1 MFTPHHP
8 LYTPHHP
15 SSCHDHHHYPVAST
29 AISRRRFV
37 QLATLGGGATLL
49 GLTTPWR
56 LARAETLHEPPIQ
69 RKPNPK
75 TALQVEAGHDA
86 DPQTGT
92 APGHTTEALLLSC
105 MDYRLIDDITRYMDG
120 RGLTNQYD
128 HIVLAGASLGALTSS
143 FKDWNQTFWEHL
155 KISSDLHHIKKVIL
169 MDHRDCGAYKVI
181 LKADFSKDPQLE
193 TRIHGKFLRDLMVAI
208 HKRYPELE
216 VERLL
221 MNLDGTVQKIS

>member
-15 SSCHDHHHYPVAST
+15 SSCHDYHHYPVAST

-37 QLATLGGGATLL
+37 QLATLGGGVTLL
-49 GLTTPWR
+49 GLATPWR

-105 MDYRLIDDITRYMDG
+105 MDYRLIECLLSKHLHTVTAAGFKLRVALFI
-120 RGLTNQYD
+120 
-128 HIVLAGASLGALTSS
+128 LACSLNFVFS
-143 FKDWNQTFWEHL
+143 
-155 KISSDLHHIKKVIL
+155 IS
-169 MDHRDCGAYKVI
+169 
-181 LKADFSKDPQLE
+181 
-193 TRIHGKFLRDLMVAI
+193 
-208 HKRYPELE
+208 
-216 VERLL
+216 
-221 MNLDGTVQKIS
+221 